1 MRKDWYLSFNR
12 STLHPLLSLF
22 IPFFFLLS
30 LSEIISTIFGT
41 AFSIPPIFYLSLL
54 VVGLEEVIVGN
65 ILYKE
70 KIAGWERIREVVYIL
85 VCAAVVLLLLQ
96 RGSLR
101 QRLEALQGILNIYMG
116 VCILLQWLLTAK
128 VHTSLR
134 NREILLTA
142 LREKRGENLKH
153 ALRESSE
160 LAVIALSNLK
170 QVKRIIIFFQV
181 ITFALLLGLFAF
193 GVRTG
198 ALLVVTVLCHALVGV
213 VFTFILNNAIQD
225 QFLFGEGIFVD
236 SIFQRRRFVYAALII
251 ITVMLLVVSLARQT
265 SILPLSIFQPFLDWL
280 AGLFAPKG
288 RTALRLPR
296 TGSRSNRMDLSKLL
310 SQLPRKPSMIVEI
323 LRILIAVLGRIIL
336 LGLGI
341 LFLFFLFSP
350 LLSNYFK
357 AMLRR
362 LHPLKVLW
370 RRMRALGSYV
380 AGLFK
385 DLFAWIRSPGRDK
398 VKFRKKTKAG
408 NRWRRLKIRKPGL
421 LKRLE
426 IGRILKAFMQLIRWG
441 KRRGIEYKPYIAPLE
456 YANIVSE
463 KFPAR
468 RGFLEESMEIM
479 EEALFSPSVLPRQ
492 KVKRYLNL
500 IKMIIKGE
508 NREPAG
514 L

>member
-1 MRKDWYLSFNR
+1 M
-12 STLHPLLSLF
+12 LSLC

-30 LSEIISTIFGT
+30 LSEIINTIFEST
-41 AFSIPPIFYLSLL
+41 FSIPPIYYLSLL

-70 KIAGWERIREVVYIL
+70 KIGGWERVREVVYIL
-85 VCAAVVLLLLQ
+85 VCVFIVLLILQ
-96 RGSLR
+96 RGSLSLR
-101 QRLEALQGILNIYMG
+101 QRLEALQSVLNIYLV
-116 VCILLQWLLTAK
+116 VCILLQWVLTAK
-128 VHTSLR
+128 IHAGLR
-134 NREILLTA
+134 NREILLTV
-142 LREKRGENLKH
+142 LSEKRGESLKH

-160 LAVIALSNLK
+160 LTVMALSNLK
-170 QVKRIIIFFQV
+170 QVKRIIIFLQL
-181 ITFALLLGLFAF
+181 ITFTLLLGLFAF
-193 GVRTG
+193 GVRTR
-198 ALLVVTVLCHALVGV
+198 ALLVFTVLSHALVGV

-236 SIFQRRRFVYAALII
+236 SIFQRRRLLYAALII
-251 ITVMLLVVSLARQT
+251 VTVMLLVVSLARQT

-288 RTALRLPR
+288 RLAFRLPR
-296 TGSRSNRMDLSKLL
+296 AENRSNRMDLGKLL
-310 SQLPRKPSMIVEI
+310 SQLPRKPSLLVEI
-323 LRILIAVLGRIIL
+323 LRMLLAVLGRVIL

-341 LFLFFLFSP
+341 LFIYFLFSP

-357 AMLRR
+357 AVLRR

-370 RRMRALGSYV
+370 IRMRALGSYV
-380 AGLFK
+380 VGLFK
-385 DLFAWIRSPGRDK
+385 DLLAWVRSPGRDK
-398 VKFRKKTKAG
+398 AKFSKKKKTE

-441 KRRGIEYKPYIAPLE
+441 KRKGIEYKPYIAPLE
-456 YANIVSE
+456 YAYIVSE

-468 RGFLEESMEIM
+468 RGCLQESMEIM
-479 EEALFSPSVLPRQ
+479 EEALFSPSVLPRR
-492 KVKRYLNL
+492 KVKRYLDL
-500 IKMIIKGE
+500 IKMIVKGE
-508 NREPAG
+508 GRRSVD